1 MRGEILRR
9 YVGGQSL
16 AEITADL
23 QDDPRFAA
31 ALDGLRQD
39 GLITTE

>member
-9 YVGGQSL
+9 YVAGQPL
-16 AEITADL
+16 AGITAEL

-31 ALDGLRQD
+31 ALDGLQRD
-39 GLITTE
+39 GLIAVK